1 MGTFFLV
8 PCTGCL
14 YLIYF
19 LCGQTVNFKDRS
31 SDIHQT
37 WRGKADHRSCSS
49 GKLYLSFCR
58 PYLRVMDLF
67 NPNGKGLKRDWSRAS
82 TFESPCDRYEEWID
96 QVSIVTVYSM
106 ILGLLWIQKRY
117 LKSIF
122 LVTKNSPP
130 KTDPSTCVWLHM
142 STGLLDE
149 PTLIWEMVGWPLQKP
164 GRHVQLSVGIRKST
178 EVLLWSRMLE
188 GLSFDLSTL
197 PSHSHPPKMFF
208 PDKIRAS

>member
-1 MGTFFLV
+1 MVKLWISRIDPV
-8 PCTGCL
+8 
-14 YLIYF
+14 IYTK
-19 LCGQTVNFKDRS
+19 LEEEKQIIGHVVQVNFISHFVDLTCGS
-31 SDIHQT
+31 WICST
-37 WRGKADHRSCSS
+37 W
-49 GKLYLSFCR
+49 
-58 PYLRVMDLF
+58 M
-67 NPNGKGLKRDWSRAS
+67 GKGWS